1 MINLLN
7 SFRRQMTQQTS
18 EQVSNKDCG
27 AEVECAAS
35 QREVPGST
43 PGQQFQAEPPKLRYQ
58 GEETP
63 YKRDAKRPFTE
74 LSPVSEA
81 DDQLNS
87 EDMWKNI
94 SEKIRTA
101 INNVIPNIVE
111 NIVAEVQSTLKATI
125 DHSVEEAVES
135 AKGEIYTKI
144 YNDMGFMEAK
154 VSLRAQC
161 EAEALEQYNRR
172 DNLKVFGMT
181 EDPAENTIEKVI
193 SLCSHID
200 AKVEERDISIAHRL
214 PTRNG
219 RVKPII
225 VKFSRRVAK
234 IDVMRN
240 KKKLREEQSDIRVF
254 EDLTKPR
261 STFLNLMKTDKN
273 LASVWTKEGVIFYK
287 WHDNER
293 VYKLNNLY
301 DGGIELGYN
310 VDDVLSCFRR

>member
-1 MINLLN
+1 
-7 SFRRQMTQQTS
+7 MTQQTS
-18 EQVSNKDCG
+18 EQVSKDCG

-43 PGQQFQAEPPKLRYQ
+43 PGQQFQTEPPKLRYQ

-81 DDQLNS
+81 DYQLNS
-87 EDMWKNI
+87 EDMWKAI
-94 SEKIRTA
+94 TEKIRLA
-101 INNVIPNIVE
+101 INNVIPSIVE
-111 NIVAEVQSTLKATI
+111 NIVAEVQSTLKATV
-125 DHSVEEAVES
+125 DHSVEEAVEC
-135 AKGEIYTKI
+135 AKGEIYSKI
-144 YNDMGFMEAK
+144 YDDIGFMEAK
-154 VSLRAQC
+154 VSLKAQC
-161 EAEALEQYNRR
+161 EAEVLEQYNRR
-172 DNLKVFGMT
+172 DNLKVFGMP
-181 EDPAENTIEKVI
+181 EDSAENTIKKVI
-193 SLCSHID
+193 SLCSHLD
-200 AKVEERDISIAHRL
+200 AQVDERDISIAHRL

-234 IDVMRN
+234 IDIMKK

-254 EDLTKPR
+254 DDLTKPR
-261 STFLNLMKTDKN
+261 TNFFNLMKTDKN